1 LDKNLSR
8 FEKSP
13 YNVRLENN
21 DTLYIPSKKDSV
33 TVMGEVLTPT
43 AFVYT
48 DKNALSYIKKAGGLT
63 DMADD
68 IYFVVH
74 ANGFTEKGEFGGW
87 FSKDIEVKPGDAVTV
102 PIKIQTAT
110 WYGIAKDITAIVY
123 QLAITAASLKTVG
136 AL

>member
-1 LDKNLSR
+1 
-8 FEKSP
+8 
-13 YNVRLENN
+13 
-21 DTLYIPSKKDSV
+21 I

-48 DKNALSYIKKAGGLT
+48 DNNALSYIKRAGGLT

-87 FSKDIEVKPGDAVTV
+87 FTSDVKVKPGDAITV
-102 PIKIQTAT
+102 PIKIKTAT
-110 WYGIAKDITAIVY
+110 WYGIAKDISAIVY

-136 AL
+136 AF